1 MKQPST
7 DRKENITDDEAER
20 FQKYA
25 KQFGLLQKL
34 KSREFGPGRA
44 LHRKQILG
52 LKAELEVLGDI
63 PEYARHGL
71 FAFPGQ
77 HEAWIRLS
85 NGSLNI
91 QPDKTGDIRGFAI
104 KVRGLDGPGALG
116 GNIDCQDFLLIN
128 LPSFSSPKSEQ
139 FVQMVQAAAQGNAV
153 LFRFMIKTYGFLGGL
168 MRMKK
173 LGAAVNRKFTGFATE
188 KFYSAAPIACG
199 PYAARVRLLPDPRLK
214 KGAGTPSDMA
224 EEMKSR
230 LKMAPLQMDLQLQ
243 FFTDEK
249 HTPVEDASVDWKE
262 KQSPYVT
269 VGRLSIPAQNAGELE
284 ALQETIENAVFDPWQ
299 ALEDHRPLG
308 DVMRARKVVYLA
320 SQKGR
325 GAR

>member
-7 DRKENITDDEAER
+7 DWKEIIGEDEEDR
-20 FQKYA
+20 FKKYA

-34 KSREFGPGRA
+34 KSREFGPGRS
-44 LHRKQILG
+44 LHRKQILA
-52 LKAELEVLGDI
+52 LNAELEILGDI
-63 PEYARHGL
+63 PEHARHGI

-85 NGSLNI
+85 NGSMNI
-91 QPDKTGDIRGFAI
+91 QPDRTGDVRGLAI
-104 KVRGLDGPGALG
+104 KVRGIDGAGALG
-116 GNIDCQDFLLIN
+116 GNTDCQDFLLIN
-128 LPSFSSPKSEQ
+128 LPAFSSPKSEQ

-153 LFRFMIKTYGFLGGL
+153 LFRFMINTYGFLGGL

-173 LGAAVNRKFTGFATE
+173 LGSSVNRKFTGFATE

-199 PYAARVRLLPDPRLK
+199 PYACRVRLLPDPGLK
-214 KGAGTPSDMA
+214 RGSATPADLSEDM
-224 EEMKSR
+224 KDR
-230 LKMAPLQMDLQLQ
+230 IKDGPVRMDLQLQ

-262 KQSPYVT
+262 KHSPYIT
-269 VGRLSIPAQNAGELE
+269 VGRLTIHQQSEQELE
-284 ALQETIENAVFDPWQ
+284 SIQETVEKAIFDPWQ